1 MTRSLA
7 IYGAG
12 VTGRA
17 VYRMLSERG
26 ESPTAVYDSNPLLWG
41 REFQDYL
48 TISSPKDLAEFEGT
62 LVVACAGGVALR
74 ESLLTR
80 EGRYQ
85 LDYSTNW
92 EYQWK
97 QIVTPLLDPKF
108 STTAARLRESFSDD
122 KSRQILEVL
131 FENPR
136 PPSKT
141 IEGLDVCEDYFSLT
155 DTKELESLDVLVLG
169 AHSGEEIRALSKRAS
184 LPKSLTLVEPDSA
197 ACDELRNTVERQGLE
212 DIATVV
218 QAAIGSQPGFGVLF
232 GDGPSRRVSI
242 ENNENSEI
250 IGSELRTIDS
260 FGFGMSPNKGFI
272 TMDIEGYEVEA
283 LEGAPKT
290 IDSGNVSWAISAY
303 HRPHDLY
310 RIFELFEQSSI
321 GYDYQLRLL
330 DFGIVDLTF
339 FWRSQKKFR
348 T

>member
-1 MTRSLA
+1 MTNGLA
-7 IYGAG
+7 MYGAG

-17 VYRMLSERG
+17 VYRILSERG
-26 ESPTAVYDSNPLLWG
+26 ASPTAVYDSNPRLWG
-41 REFQDYL
+41 REFQGNL
-48 TISSPKDLAEFEGT
+48 TISSPKDLSEFEGT
-62 LVVACAGGVALR
+62 LVVACAGGRALR
-74 ESLLTR
+74 DSLASV
-80 EGRYQ
+80 GVYQ

-97 QIVTPLLDPKF
+97 QIVTPLLDAEF
-108 STTAARLRESFSDD
+108 STTLARLKKSLSDD
-122 KSRQILEVL
+122 KSRQVLEFVL
-131 FENPR
+131 RNPR
-136 PPSKT
+136 PQSKT
-141 IEGLDVCEDYFSLT
+141 IESLDVCEDYFSLT

-184 LPKSLTLVEPDSA
+184 LPKSLTLVEPDIE
-197 ACDELRNTVERQGLE
+197 ACDQLRNTVERHELDE
-212 DIATVV
+212 IATVV

-232 GDGPSRRVSI
+232 GDGPSRRVSR

-260 FGFGMSPNKGFI
+260 FGFDMSPNKGFI

-303 HRPHDLY
+303 HKPHDLY
-310 RIFELFEQSSI
+310 RIFELFEQSSTD
-321 GYDYQLRLL
+321 YDYQLRLL

-339 FWRSQKKFR
+339 FAFPKKFR